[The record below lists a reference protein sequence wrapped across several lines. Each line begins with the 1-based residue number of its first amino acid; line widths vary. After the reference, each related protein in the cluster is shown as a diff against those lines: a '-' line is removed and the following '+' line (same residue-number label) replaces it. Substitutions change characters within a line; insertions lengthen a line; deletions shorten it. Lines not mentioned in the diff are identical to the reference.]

1 MTASEPRT
9 LRSRRPARLRV
20 RWKIFLFL
28 FAFALIAYLQHT
40 SIAVAGVPMMTQ
52 LALSETQLAW
62 ILDAFVVGYTL
73 MQFPG
78 GLLGQRF
85 GARRVLTAI
94 GVVAVVAMLVMP
106 LAPVLLSGAAL
117 FALLF
122 GAQLLLGFAQG
133 PIFPIST
140 GVFEAWFPPY
150 RWPLVQGVSSLGYQV
165 GAALAPPLI
174 SQLMSAFDWQRAL
187 IWTTLPALAV
197 IAGWA
202 WYARN
207 TPAEHPRISTQE
219 LTEIGPTATA
229 ATVQAMSWSRMW
241 TLLKDRDV
249 LVLTLS
255 YLCMNY
261 VFYLLSTFVFLYLV
275 QERHFTLL
283 ESGWL
288 AAAPPLAAAVGAGVG
303 GYGAGV
309 LGRRLGVRRGL
320 RMIPL
325 LSLPAAGVLQY
336 LAVDAVNAYFA
347 VAALALCY
355 ACVELNEG
363 PYWAAIMHIGRADAM
378 AASGVLN
385 TGGNLGGVIGIPIVG
400 YLAAHHAWTSA
411 FLLGTALAVASGAAW
426 LLVDPTRRD
435 QRAARAG
442 SQGAGAEPTTA

>member
-1 MTASEPRT
+1 
-9 LRSRRPARLRV
+9 
-20 RWKIFLFL
+20 
-28 FAFALIAYLQHT
+28 
-40 SIAVAGVPMMTQ
+40 
-52 LALSETQLAW
+52 
-62 ILDAFVVGYTL
+62 
-73 MQFPG
+73 
-78 GLLGQRF
+78 
-85 GARRVLTAI
+85 
-94 GVVAVVAMLVMP
+94 
-106 LAPVLLSGAAL
+106 
-117 FALLF
+117 
-122 GAQLLLGFAQG
+122 
-133 PIFPIST
+133 
-140 GVFEAWFPPY
+140 
-150 RWPLVQGVSSLGYQV
+150 VSSLGYQV
-165 GAALAPPLI
+165 GAALAPPVI

-207 TPAEHPRISTQE
+207 TPAEHPGISTQE

-229 ATVQAMSWSRMW
+229 PTVQAMSWSRMW

-400 YLAAHHAWTSA
+400 YLAEHHAWTTA
-411 FLLGTALAVASGAAW
+411 FLLGTLLAVASGAAW
-426 LLVDPTRRD
+426 LLVDPER
-435 QRAARAG
+435 ARA
-442 SQGAGAEPTTA
+442 QGAAAEATTA